1 MIRSI
6 TGMSGTKD
14 DADSTSLSLS
24 DSDDL
29 VQKKRIKEILNLR
42 HSYITAR
49 HEMQSS
55 VRTGK
60 LSNADGAEL
69 LKSRL
74 DSFLL
79 DIRPIILQSEHS
91 NLWTTDHIGTIEL
104 QQRRTTTGGH
114 CGAEVMVTA
123 DEIDINGLSQLLK
136 INATFDRKW
145 RRVHKHHGDR
155 FSDRVGEVV
164 DQSGLPDHTAVIDY
178 RVFDEAFTK
187 ANDVLA
193 DLGLDVGLNENTD
206 EAVDF
211 DYSDLI

>member
-1 MIRSI
+1 
-6 TGMSGTKD
+6 MSGTKD
-14 DADSTSLSLS
+14 DADSTSLSLT
-24 DSDDL
+24 DDDNV

-42 HSYITAR
+42 HGYITAR
-49 HEMQSS
+49 HEIRSS
-55 VRTGK
+55 VRTGN

-79 DIRPIILQSEHS
+79 DIRPIILRSEHAS
-91 NLWTTDHIGTIEL
+91 LWTTDHIGTIEL
-104 QQRRTTTGGH
+104 QQRRTTMGGR
-114 CGAEVMVTA
+114 GGPEVMVTA
-123 DEIDINGLSQLLK
+123 DEIDIHGLSQLLK

-145 RRVHKHHGDR
+145 RRVQKNHGR

-164 DQSGLPDHTAVIDY
+164 DQDGLQHPTAVIDS
-178 RVFDEAFTK
+178 RIFDEAFTK

-193 DLGLDVGLNENTD
+193 DLGLDVGLNENDD

>member
-1 MIRSI
+1 
-6 TGMSGTKD
+6 MSGTKD
-14 DADSTSLSLS
+14 DADSTSLSLT
-24 DSDDL
+24 DDDNV

-42 HSYITAR
+42 HGYITAR
-49 HEMQSS
+49 HEIRSS
-55 VRTGK
+55 VRTGN

-79 DIRPIILQSEHS
+79 DIRPIILRSEHAS
-91 NLWTTDHIGTIEL
+91 LWTTDHIGTIEL
-104 QQRRTTTGGH
+104 QQRRTTMGGR
-114 CGAEVMVTA
+114 GGPEVMVQG
-123 DEIDINGLSQLLK
+123 DEIDINGLGQLLK

-145 RRVHKHHGDR
+145 RRVQKNHGR

-164 DQSGLPDHTAVIDY
+164 DQDGLQHPTAVIDS
-178 RVFDEAFTK
+178 RIFDEAFTK

-193 DLGLDVGLNENTD
+193 DLGLDVGLNENDD